1 MTDTIQFNV
10 RGSVAEITLNN
21 PAKHNSLGKT
31 ELDALAICLKAVA
44 NDAGFR
50 VLVIKGAGDKTFCG
64 GASLVDLRSGAIT
77 GDDFQAVTDL
87 ISSLKIPTVAALNGS
102 VFGGGAELALSCDF
116 RIGCA
121 GMILRVPPATMGLC
135 YPISGICT
143 FVRKLG
149 PTLSKRL
156 LLAAEKLEDGEL
168 LSLGFLDHLV
178 LPAEFELTVDRYAD
192 QLAANAPLSVQGM
205 KQIVDQ
211 IMNGELDH
219 KWAQAIADQCW
230 NSADLQEGLA
240 AQKDKRTPVFN
251 GA

>member
-1 MTDTIQFNV
+1 MTDTIQLHV
-10 RGSVAEITLNN
+10 RGTIAEITLNN
-21 PAKHNSLGKT
+21 PTKHNSLGKI
-31 ELDALAICLKAVA
+31 ELDALAACLQTVA
-44 NDAGFR
+44 NDETLR

-64 GASLVDLRSGAIT
+64 GASLLDLRKGVIT

-87 ISSLKIPTVAALNGS
+87 ISSLTIPTVAALNGS

-121 GMILRVPPATMGLC
+121 GMVLRVPPATMGLC

-156 LLAAEKLEDGEL
+156 LLAAEKLIDDEL
-168 LSLGFLDHLV
+168 LALGFLDHLV
-178 LPAEFELTVDRYAD
+178 LPAEFEQTVDRYAD

-205 KQIVDQ
+205 KQIIDQ
-211 IMNGELDH
+211 IMNGALD
-219 KWAQAIADQCW
+219 KGWAQAIADQCW
-230 NSADLQEGLA
+230 NSADL
-240 AQKDKRTPVFN
+240 
-251 GA
+251 

>member
-1 MTDTIQFNV
+1 MTDTIQFNA
-10 RGSVAEITLNN
+10 RGNVAEITLNN
-21 PAKHNSLGKT
+21 PAKHNSLGKL
-31 ELDALAICLKAVA
+31 ELDALTVCLQSVVG
-44 NDAGFR
+44 DEVFR

-64 GASLVDLRSGAIT
+64 GASLLDLRKGAIT

-87 ISSLKIPTVAALNGS
+87 ISSLRIPTIAALNGS

-116 RIGCA
+116 RIGCT
-121 GMILRVPPATMGLC
+121 GMVLRVPPATLGLC
-135 YPISGICT
+135 YPVSGICT

-156 LLAAEKLEDGEL
+156 LLAAEKLVDDEL

-178 LPAEFELTVDRYAD
+178 LPAEFEQTVDCYAD

-219 KWAQAIADQCW
+219 EWAQGIAEQCW
-230 NSADLQEGLA
+230 NSGDLQEGLA
-240 AQKDKRTPVFN
+240 AQKEKRSPIFT
-251 GA
+251 GI

>member
-10 RGSVAEITLNN
+10 RGTVAEITLNN
-21 PAKHNSLGKT
+21 PAKHNSLGKK
-31 ELDALAICLKAVA
+31 ELDALAICLKTVA
-44 NDAGFR
+44 SDKALR
-50 VLVIKGAGDKTFCG
+50 VLVVKGAGDKTFCG
-64 GASLVDLRSGAIT
+64 GASLLDLRNGAIT

-87 ISSLKIPTVAALNGS
+87 ISSLTIPTIAALNGS

-116 RIGCA
+116 RIGCS

-135 YPISGICT
+135 YPISGIST

-156 LLAAEKLEDGEL
+156 LLAAEKLVDDEL

-178 LPAEFELTVDRYAD
+178 LPAEFEQTVERYAD
-192 QLAANAPLSVQGM
+192 QLAANAPLAVQGM

-211 IMNGELDH
+211 IMNGQLDH
-219 KWAQAIADQCW
+219 DWAQQVADKCW
-230 NSADLQEGLA
+230 HSKDLQEGLA

-251 GA
+251 GD

>member
-1 MTDTIQFNV
+1 MTDTIQYNV
-10 RGSVAEITLNN
+10 RGTVAEITLNN
-21 PAKHNSLGKT
+21 PAKHNSLGKV
-31 ELDALAICLKAVA
+31 ELDALAMCLKAVA
-44 NDAGFR
+44 SDAAIR

-64 GASLVDLRSGAIT
+64 GASLLDLRNGAIT

-87 ISSLKIPTVAALNGS
+87 VSSLSIPTLAALNGS

-116 RIGCA
+116 RIGCS
-121 GMILRVPPATMGLC
+121 GMVLRVPPATMGLC

-156 LLAAEKLEDGEL
+156 LLAAEKLCDDEL
-168 LSLGFLDHLV
+168 LALGFLDHLV
-178 LPAEFELTVDRYAD
+178 LPADFEQTVDHYAD

-205 KQIVDQ
+205 KQIIDR
-211 IMNGELDH
+211 IMNGDLDPD
-219 KWAQAIADQCW
+219 WAQAIADQCW

-240 AQKDKRTPVFN
+240 AQKDKRSPVFK
-251 GA
+251 GI

>member
-1 MTDTIQFNV
+1 MTDTIQFTV
-10 RGSVAEITLNN
+10 RNNVAEITLNN
-21 PAKHNSLGKT
+21 PAKHNSLGKL
-31 ELDALAICLKAVA
+31 ELDALAICLNTVA
-44 NDAGFR
+44 NDKTLR

-64 GASLVDLRSGAIT
+64 GASLLDLRNGAIT

-87 ISSLKIPTVAALNGS
+87 ISSLTIPTVAALNGS

-156 LLAAEKLEDGEL
+156 LLAAEKLIDDEL

-178 LPAEFELTVDRYAD
+178 MPAEFQQTVDHYVE

-205 KQIVDQ
+205 KQIIDQ
-211 IMNGELDH
+211 VMKGDLDYE
-219 KWAQAIADQCW
+219 WAQAIADQCW
-230 NSADLQEGLA
+230 TSADLQEGLA
-240 AQKDKRTPVFN
+240 AQKDKRSPVFN
-251 GA
+251 GV

>member
-1 MTDTIQFNV
+1 MSDTILFDS
-10 RGSVAEITLNN
+10 RGNIAVITLNN
-21 PAKHNSLGKT
+21 PAKHNSLGKL
-31 ELDALAICLKAVA
+31 ELAALTAFLEKVA
-44 NDAGFR
+44 RDPNYR
-50 VLVIKGAGDKTFCG
+50 VLIIKGAGDKTFCG
-64 GASLVDLRSGAIT
+64 GASLLDLRNGLIT

-87 ISSLKIPTVAALNGS
+87 VSSLKIPTIAALNGS

-116 RIGCA
+116 RIGCF

-156 LLAAEKLEDGEL
+156 LLAAEKLPDKEL
-168 LSLGFLDHLV
+168 LRLGFLDHLV
-178 LPAEFELTVDRYAD
+178 SPTDFDDRVNQYAD

-211 IMNGELDH
+211 IMNGELDQH
-219 KWAQAIADQCW
+219 WAQAIADQCW
-230 NSADLQEGLA
+230 NSRDLQEGLE
-240 AQKDKRTPVFN
+240 AQRDKRLPLFS
-251 GA
+251 GS

>member
-1 MTDTIQFNV
+1 MTDTIQLHV
-10 RGSVAEITLNN
+10 RGTIAEITLNN
-21 PAKHNSLGKT
+21 PTKHNSLGKI
-31 ELDALAICLKAVA
+31 ELDALAACLQTVA
-44 NDAGFR
+44 NDETLR

-64 GASLVDLRSGAIT
+64 GASLLDLRKGVIT

-87 ISSLKIPTVAALNGS
+87 ISSLTIPTVAALNGS

-121 GMILRVPPATMGLC
+121 GMVLRVPPATMGLC

-156 LLAAEKLEDGEL
+156 LLAAEKLIDDEL
-168 LSLGFLDHLV
+168 LALGFLDHLV
-178 LPAEFELTVDRYAD
+178 LPAEFEQTVDRYAD

-205 KQIVDQ
+205 KQIIDQ
-211 IMNGELDH
+211 IMNGALD
-219 KWAQAIADQCW
+219 KGWAQAIADQCW

-240 AQKDKRTPVFN
+240 AQKDKRSPVFK
-251 GA
+251 GI